1 MRQTVS
7 MWMLI
12 GLAVACCWAVVGLLI
27 GPTSYNLGHSTV
39 VVITAPASLVGRK
52 MPLGVVW
59 FVLLNGG
66 IYALVGLA
74 IELIRR
80 AHQNQEKGHRNIG

>member
-1 MRQTVS
+1 MNRMVS
-7 MWMLI
+7 VWMVI
-12 GLAVACCWAVVGLLI
+12 GLAVACCWVVVGLLI
-27 GPTSYNLGHSTV
+27 GPTSYNLGHSTLV
-39 VVITAPASLVGRK
+39 AITAPASLVGRK

-74 IELIRR
+74 IALMRR
-80 AHQNQEKGHRNIG
+80 PRLYR